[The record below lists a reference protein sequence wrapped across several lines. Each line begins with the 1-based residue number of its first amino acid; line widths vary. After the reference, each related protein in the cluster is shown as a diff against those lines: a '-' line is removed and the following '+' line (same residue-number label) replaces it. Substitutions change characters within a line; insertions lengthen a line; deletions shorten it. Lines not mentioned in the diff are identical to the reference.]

1 MEESSLLE
9 FFDILEDLS
18 PFEDRFL
25 VCHRRELRKF
35 STRWLVD
42 SIRQAGFRE
51 MASKTEDFELITP
64 DLGDTDKIELV
75 RWNFRLGD
83 QINEGAEVCELVT
96 DKASFPMESPINGI
110 LARIDREK
118 GSIIKKGEIL
128 GMIRRKVSE

>member
-1 MEESSLLE
+1 M
-9 FFDILEDLS
+9 
-18 PFEDRFL
+18 
-25 VCHRRELRKF
+25 
-35 STRWLVD
+35 D

-75 RWNFRLGD
+75 RWNFQLGD
-83 QINEGAEVCELVT
+83 RINEGSEVCELVT

-128 GMIRRKVSE
+128 GMIRRNVSE